1 MTSDTDKDQLIWVVI
16 PAGGVGARFGADQP
30 KQYTMINGHS
40 LLWHTIQALRQHPRI
55 RPIMLTIAE
64 TDQYWLSSDIAQSA
78 KDIKT
83 APGGKTRAQSVLSGL
98 DALVDHIDEMDWVL
112 VHDACRPCVT
122 LAELDALIGGLS
134 HDKVGGILALPST
147 DTLKRVHDHKILE
160 TIDRATVWRAL
171 TPQLFRFGLLRSAL
185 EQATAAGVHVTD
197 EASVIEWAGYQPSFV
212 EGSTYNIK
220 VTFPADIEYVRQ
232 FLLKE

>member
-1 MTSDTDKDQLIWVVI
+1 MTSNIDKDKLIWVVI
-16 PAGGVGARFGADQP
+16 PAGGVGSRFGANQP

-64 TDQYWLSSDIAQSA
+64 TDQYWASSDVAQSA
-78 KDIKT
+78 EDIST
-83 APGGKTRAQSVLSGL
+83 TPGGETRAKSVLNGL

-122 LAELDALIGGLS
+122 LAELDALIGALS
-134 HDKVGGILALPST
+134 HDGVGGILALPST

-160 TIDRATVWRAL
+160 TIDRTTVWRAL
-171 TPQLFRFGLLRSAL
+171 TPQLFRFGLLHSAL
-185 EQATAAGVHVTD
+185 ERAVAAGVHVTD
-197 EASVIEWAGYQPSFV
+197 EASAIEWAGYQPSLV
-212 EGSTYNIK
+212 EGSTCNIK
-220 VTFPADIEYVRQ
+220 VTFTADIEYVQQ